1 MFAYRHAFHAG
12 NHADV
17 LKHITLITALD
28 LLQKKESPLVVI
40 DTHAGAGLY
49 ALRSPL
55 VRDKAEWSSGLGK
68 LWDKDQELVAPITV
82 RRYLEIVRKFNK
94 SGKLSHAPGSPLI
107 IQDCLRPDDRLRAFE
122 MHPSDIGPL
131 QLSIKGSPRQVKA
144 ERKDGFQQLRALLPP
159 PARRGLVLIDPP
171 YEMRDDYKHVIT
183 ALREGLERFATGI
196 YLLWYPII
204 GRFQVERLLRQVSA
218 LPIKGVLHATLTVRG
233 PMSDGLGLQ
242 GSGMVVINPPFGLKA
257 ALEGTLPYLVK
268 TLGQDTRAKSS
279 LREAESIADVKAAL
293 GVKTQ
298 APLSSPR
305 KDKSTL

>member
-17 LKHITLITALD
+17 MKHITLIATLD

-49 ALRSPL
+49 ALKSPL

-68 LWDKDQELVAPITV
+68 LWGKDQEAATPVLVN
-82 RRYLEIVRKFNK
+82 RYLELIRKFNK
-94 SGKLSHAPGSPLI
+94 SGRLTHTPGSPLI
-107 IQDCLRPDDRLRAFE
+107 IQECLRPDDRLRAFE

-159 PARRGLVLIDPP
+159 AARRGHVLIDPP

-183 ALREGLERFATGI
+183 ALREGLDRFATGV

-204 GRFQVERLLRQVSA
+204 GRFQVERLLRQIST
-218 LPIKGVLHATLTVRG
+218 LPIKTVLHATLTVRG
-233 PMSDGLGLQ
+233 PLSDGLGLQ
-242 GSGMVVINPPFGLKA
+242 GSGMVVINPPFGLKP
-257 ALEGTLPYLVK
+257 ALEDTLPYLAK
-268 TLGQDTRAKSS
+268 TLGQDNRAKSS
-279 LREAESIADVKAAL
+279 VREAESPAALKTAL

-298 APLSSPR
+298 APLTSSQKR
-305 KDKSTL
+305 